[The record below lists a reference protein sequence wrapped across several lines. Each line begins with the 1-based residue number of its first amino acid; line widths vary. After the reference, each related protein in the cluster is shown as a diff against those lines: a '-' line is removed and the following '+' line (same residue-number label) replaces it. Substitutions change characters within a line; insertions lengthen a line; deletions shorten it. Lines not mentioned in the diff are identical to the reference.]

1 MEQKIEV
8 IYYNVA
14 YLSRGNSG
22 GKSILLFLCGVEKV
36 QLSLVAIKKWR
47 PWRDSNPRPT
57 A

>member
-22 GKSILLFLCGVEKV
+22 GKSILVLLYGGEEAR
-36 QLSLVAIKKWR
+36 LSFVADRNGAPK
-47 PWRDSNPRPT
+47 
-57 A
+57 